1 MGWSGTIQMDITL
14 FYLRF
19 CQVELLALATVLGRP
34 LTVIQGEGQESL
46 VVGSD
51 QKGEHLTLT
60 YHRHMYGLGEHY
72 NSVIKM

>member
-1 MGWSGTIQMDITL
+1 M
-14 FYLRF
+14 
-19 CQVELLALATVLGRP
+19 ATVLGRP

-46 VVGSD
+46 VVGDD
-51 QKGEHLTLT
+51 QKGEPLILT

>member
-1 MGWSGTIQMDITL
+1 M
-14 FYLRF
+14 
-19 CQVELLALATVLGRP
+19 ELLALATVLGRP

-46 VVGSD
+46 VVGED
-51 QKGEHLTLT
+51 QKGEPLTLT